1 MDCDIYCH
9 GSVDVSTVT
18 QRSYHENSMANAPL
32 GLGLRRPL
40 SCPLGSKK
48 TWDLYILSDKKI
60 QKFSCSLRPP

>member
-1 MDCDIYCH
+1 MDCDICCH

-40 SCPLGSKK
+40 SCPSGSKK
-48 TWDLYILSDKKI
+48 TWDLYPKRQKDLGKLSI
-60 QKFSCSLRPP
+60 T